1 MNQQKPLSDDELIA
15 SGKRSA
21 YKLDCTS
28 VIIARPAESWSSSR
42 PEGRNYYLC
51 DMGTKPHD
59 THHNGPD
66 SWYIDEDGN
75 WKHEGETLTDVNFQG
90 ANP

>member
-1 MNQQKPLSDDELIA
+1 MNQQKPLPDDELIA

-28 VIIARPAESWSSSR
+28 VIVATGVGTSR
-42 PEGRNYYLC
+42 PEERLYYLC
-51 DMGTKPHD
+51 DMGKQPHD

-66 SWYIDEDGN
+66 SWYIEEDGN
-75 WKHEGETLTDVNFQG
+75 WKHEGETLTDINFQG
-90 ANP
+90 AQP

>member
-1 MNQQKPLSDDELIA
+1 MTQKPLADDELIA

-21 YKLDCTS
+21 RKTDCTS
-28 VIIARPAESWSSSR
+28 VLIADGVGPSR

-51 DMGTKPHD
+51 DMGSKAHD

-66 SWYIDEDGN
+66 SWWVDAGSGQ
-75 WKHEGETLTDVNFQG
+75 WHFEGCSVKNPSFAG
-90 ANP
+90 AQS